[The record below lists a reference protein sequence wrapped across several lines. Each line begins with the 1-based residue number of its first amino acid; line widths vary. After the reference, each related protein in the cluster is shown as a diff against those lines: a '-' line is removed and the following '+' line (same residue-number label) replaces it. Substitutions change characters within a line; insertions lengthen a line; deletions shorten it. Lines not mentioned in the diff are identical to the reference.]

1 MKSTL
6 EMALAMWKNSFK
18 FYMQQI
24 THCAVHILKVF
35 YMVRI

>member
-6 EMALAMWKNSFK
+6 EMALAASKNSFK
-18 FYMQQI
+18 FYVQEIM
-24 THCAVHILKVF
+24 HCTGRILKVF